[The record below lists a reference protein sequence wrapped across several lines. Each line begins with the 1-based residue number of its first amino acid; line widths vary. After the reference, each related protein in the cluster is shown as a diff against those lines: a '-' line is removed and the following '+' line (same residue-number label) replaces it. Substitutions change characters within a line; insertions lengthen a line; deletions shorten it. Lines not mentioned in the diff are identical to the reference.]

1 LPFKQASVA
10 AAVEDHETK
19 EVVQD
24 VALVTLA
31 KNGDVAAGE

>member
-1 LPFKQASVA
+1 MPFKQASVA
-10 AAVEDHETK
+10 AAVKDHEAE

-31 KNGDVAAGE
+31 KNGNVSASG